1 MLTLSLLSWCWV
13 LLLGV
18 LSILGCSFVF
28 FCNKYQEAISKS
40 KESQS
45 TCLSPC
51 MTDHLPCGEDFPGYK
66 EDLINKPL
74 SEVTDAYFIHRSTA
88 ICYKNTGTNVTHNEN
103 CYSHYCYSPCSYS
116 CIVVTG
122 HSIVTHNTT
131 VTLLNIHQ
139 CLSLGN
145 WQS

>member
-1 MLTLSLLSWCWV
+1 MLV
-13 LLLGV
+13 LGGDV
-18 LSILGCSFVF
+18 GCKVK
-28 FCNKYQEAISKS
+28 NLNLQERFL
-40 KESQS
+40 

-51 MTDHLPCGEDFPGYK
+51 LIGHLPCGKCEDFLGCK

-88 ICYKNTGTNVTHNEN
+88 ICYKNTVTNVTHNEN

-131 VTLLNIHQ
+131 VTLLDIHQ

-145 WQS
+145 